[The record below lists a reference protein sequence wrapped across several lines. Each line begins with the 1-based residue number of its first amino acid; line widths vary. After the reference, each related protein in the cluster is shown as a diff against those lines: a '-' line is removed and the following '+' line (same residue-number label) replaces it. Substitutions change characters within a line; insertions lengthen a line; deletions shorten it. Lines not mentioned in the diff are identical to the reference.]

1 MKIVLVGGSGFL
13 GQFVVR
19 AFADMGHECLV
30 LTRSPVRARQF
41 ALARN
46 TRLVSADVYS
56 VQQLSERF
64 SGADAVIS
72 MAGIL
77 NEKGFGGKGF
87 RRVHVELLEGILQA
101 CRDARVQRLLHVSA
115 LNAGRGE
122 SHYLRSK
129 GEAEELL
136 HAAEDVQ
143 VTIFQPSVIF
153 GPGDGFFNRFAGLL
167 RLAPVLPLACPASR
181 LQPVYAAD
189 VARVMAMAVGDS
201 ALVGRTLQLG
211 GPRDY
216 ALIELVRWTA
226 ATLGLS
232 RMVVPLPDAAARA
245 QAAAMDFVP
254 GKPFSTDNYLS
265 LQLDNVAPENAIF
278 DFGFAP
284 GTIENIVPE
293 YLGQS
298 ARQQRLAIQRQQA
311 GR

>member
-19 AFADMGHECLV
+19 VFADMGHECLV
-30 LTRSPVRARQF
+30 LTRSPNRARQF

-101 CRDARVQRLLHVSA
+101 CRNARVQRLLHVSA

-189 VARVMAMAVGDS
+189 VARVIAMAVEDS

-278 DFGFAP
+278 D
-284 GTIENIVPE
+284 
-293 YLGQS
+293 S
-298 ARQQRLAIQRQQA
+298 ASRPAR
-311 GR
+311 